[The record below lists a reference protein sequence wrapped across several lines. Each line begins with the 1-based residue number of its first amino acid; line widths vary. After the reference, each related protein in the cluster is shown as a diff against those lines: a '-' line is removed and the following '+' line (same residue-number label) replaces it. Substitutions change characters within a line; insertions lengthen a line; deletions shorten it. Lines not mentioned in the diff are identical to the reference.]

1 MYGGRRENKGSSV
14 LRESG
19 INALVVIGGE
29 GFLKG
34 AQKLYRLGVKVA
46 GIPCTDDHDLPYTD
60 TQLI

>member
-1 MYGGRRENKGSSV
+1 M
-14 LRESG
+14 
-19 INALVVIGGE
+19 VIGGE

-34 AQKLYRLGVKVA
+34 AQKLYRLGVKVG